1 MECMQ
6 KNTVNKQRWM
16 KRNSGGRY
24 KIFKYQYISVLQL
37 THPHFQIIVS
47 DAVNWISPARFPL
60 SFSPHNMPELNSNN
74 LFSLTSLISSVFILH
89 CWLATFFTFFTR
101 LFFLQSTVCFYFPL
115 FCYMTLTRPRAGK
128 RKCPRIR
135 HNFGWLVYSN
145 NVSSCNWKQA
155 CVAAFVN
162 PKRSLDRF
170 DFAGIHNKSESATI
184 RKLGIIIVKRK

>member
-74 LFSLTSLISSVFILH
+74 LFSLTHFIMLTSSLSLPWFPP
-89 CWLATFFTFFTR
+89 F
-101 LFFLQSTVCFYFPL
+101 LFCTVDSLLFSHFLQDFSSISRMFLFSSTCILLHDAHSPA
-115 FCYMTLTRPRAGK
+115 RGK
-128 RKCPRIR
+128 TQVPA
-135 HNFGWLVYSN
+135 NT
-145 NVSSCNWKQA
+145 A
-155 CVAAFVN
+155 
-162 PKRSLDRF
+162 
-170 DFAGIHNKSESATI
+170 
-184 RKLGIIIVKRK
+184 